1 MKDSVARRMSY
12 TSPMPDEPIEEQLR
26 RFFAQD
32 GRDVVAAYLFGSV
45 ARGTHGPGSDV
56 DIAVLLER
64 PPPRTFEGLPLD
76 LEARLEKV
84 LGRPVQLVV
93 LNDAPP
99 DLVHRVLRDGRLL
112 LGPGS
117 VAPHRLRGQ
126 GPQRVLRP
134 AAAPDPLPPAAMT
147 DPDLI
152 SKKLALVETCV
163 AELRALGRPQDIE
176 RDVRE
181 ERFVEHTLQ
190 IAIQAAV
197 DVASHIVSDERLGE
211 PRTNRELFEI
221 LARGGWLPEDLA
233 ATCGRM
239 VGLRNILVHGYETVD
254 LSVIRDVVQHRL
266 DDLLA
271 FVSAIRARLER

>member
-112 LGPGS
+112 LDRDRSRRIGFE
-117 VAPHRLRGQ
+117 V
-126 GPQRVLRP
+126 
-134 AAAPDPLPPAAMT
+134 
-147 DPDLI
+147 
-152 SKKLALVETCV
+152 
-163 AELRALGRPQDIE
+163 RA
-176 RDVRE
+176 
-181 ERFVEHTLQ
+181 
-190 IAIQAAV
+190 
-197 DVASHIVSDERLGE
+197 
-211 PRTNRELFEI
+211 
-221 LARGGWLPEDLA
+221 
-233 ATCGRM
+233 
-239 VGLRNILVHGYETVD
+239 RNEYF
-254 LSVIRDVVQHRL
+254 
-266 DDLLA
+266 DLLPHL
-271 FVSAIRARLER
+271 IRYRRPR